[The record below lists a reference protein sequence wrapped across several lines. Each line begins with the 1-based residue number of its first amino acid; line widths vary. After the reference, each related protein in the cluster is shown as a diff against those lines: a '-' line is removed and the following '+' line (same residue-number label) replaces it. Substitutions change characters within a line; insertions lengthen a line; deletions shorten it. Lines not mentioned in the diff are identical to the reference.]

1 MSLPRMKDPVF
12 TLREEEI
19 IEMAKQGYT
28 QKEIAAKLKLAVP
41 TVKIY
46 VRLII
51 AKMGAKTL
59 LQAIVRAIE
68 QGHIKAELEIYKGG
82 EVCLNRRSLKQARQ
96 SARH

>member
-1 MSLPRMKDPVF
+1 MRLWACLISVQRKGDELARMKDPVF

-19 IEMAKQGYT
+19 IELAKQGYN

-68 QGHIKAELEIYKGG
+68 QGYIKARDI
-82 EVCLNRRSLKQARQ
+82 
-96 SARH
+96 